1 MFCLP
6 RCQETKLAQ
15 TARTADEAR
24 GQAAAAAA
32 AAAGAQ
38 QNAATA
44 GEDTFTAFAKGLSQA
59 SPTIRAKIA
68 QQLKDAGIYRGKVS
82 GEFNNRLYDALV
94 LAEKKRVELATVID
108 VPDRFEFIAGLAA
121 EGEGGDGADG
131 TYVSESVSLLTDEK
145 AKSLIDAV
153 IQDQLGRKAN
163 DAEIKRYTKLVQ
175 KAQKAAPVVT
185 TSTRSGKRT
194 TTTTTGGF
202 DAGQYLIDRVSGTD
216 EAKANKVLGFY
227 ETFMRALGAD

>member
-1 MFCLP
+1 MA
-6 RCQETKLAQ
+6 E
-15 TARTADEAR
+15 TARTADQAR
-24 GQAAAAAA
+24 GQAAAAA

-38 QNAATA
+38 QNAAVA

-82 GEFNNRLYDALV
+82 GEFNNRFYNALIE
-94 LAEKKRVELATVID
+94 AEKRRVELATVID
-108 VPDRFEFIAGLAA
+108 VPDRFQFIAGLAT
-121 EGEGGDGADG
+121 EGEGDGGDG
-131 TYVSESVSLLTDEK
+131 TYVSESISLLTDDK
-145 AKSLIDAV
+145 ARSLIDAV

-175 KAQKAAPVVT
+175 KAQKAAPTVS
-185 TSTRSGKRT
+185 TSVRSGKRT

>member
-1 MFCLP
+1 
-6 RCQETKLAQ
+6 LAE
-15 TARTADEAR
+15 TARTADQAR
-24 GQAAAAAA
+24 AQAAATAA

-38 QNAATA
+38 QNAAVA
-44 GEDTFTAFAKGLSQA
+44 GEETFTAFAKGISQA

-82 GEFNNRLYDALV
+82 GEFNNRLYDALIE
-94 LAEKKRVELATVID
+94 AEKRRAQLATVID
-108 VPDRFEFIAGLAA
+108 VPNRFDFIAGLSV
-121 EGEGGDGADG
+121 EDEGDGADG
-131 TYVSESVSLLTDEK
+131 TYVSENISVLTKDK
-145 AKSLIDAV
+145 ARQLIDAV

-163 DAEIKRYTKLVQ
+163 DAEVKRYTKLVRA
-175 KAQKAAPVVT
+175 AQKESPTVT
-185 TSTRSGKRT
+185 TSVRSGKRT

-202 DAGQYLIDRVSGTD
+202 DAGQYLIDQVSGTD

>member
-1 MFCLP
+1 M
-6 RCQETKLAQ
+6 AQ

-38 QNAATA
+38 QNAAVA

-59 SPTIRAKIA
+59 SPTIRLKIA

-82 GEFNNRLYDALV
+82 GEFNNRFYDALIQ
-94 LAEKKRVELATVID
+94 AEKKRAELATVID
-108 VPDRFEFIAGLAA
+108 VPDRFEFIAGLSA
-121 EGEGGDGADG
+121 EGEGDGGDG
-131 TYVSESVSLLTDEK
+131 TYVSESISLLTDDK
-145 AKSLIDAV
+145 ARSLIDAV

-175 KAQKAAPVVT
+175 KAQKAAPTVS
-185 TSTRSGKRT
+185 TSVRSGKRT